1 MKLVTKTTQFAE
13 VVVTQHLQGR
23 KPDPR
28 CTRARGASVRPS
40 TNTEPAGASGA
51 PGAARC
57 ALRGRQRALLLF
69 GTPLPKTCAMGDIG
83 SHWVTTWLPMSA
95 IAWFPRTPNHPWH
108 WMNACTHTGPAAA
121 RPAARAAAPRTERA
135 APATVG
141 AAVRRR
147 RAILRLVLG
156 AARGTGSVWCR
167 RVGAHRVAGRDP
179 GLFERRRSWGAGRH
193 CAVRGK
199 ESRQASLIFFVIYSI
214 PAGGASVR
222 EEPGGEG
229 KADRARGG
237 KVQAGYERTLCR
249 CDRLRDSV
257 WVSVARG
264 LAPRART

>member
-69 GTPLPKTCAMGDIG
+69 GSPLPKTCAMGDIG

-135 APATVG
+135 APAARAPLGRPCAAAAPFCAWSWAQRGVLVVSG
-141 AAVRRR
+141 AAGWVRTASPA
-147 RAILRLVLG
+147 AIP
-156 AARGTGSVWCR
+156 AFSSA
-167 RVGAHRVAGRDP
+167 AGR
-179 GLFERRRSWGAGRH
+179 GAPD
-193 CAVRGK
+193 AIALSAGK
-199 ESRQASLIFFVIYSI
+199 SL
-214 PAGGASVR
+214 
-222 EEPGGEG
+222 G
-229 KADRARGG
+229 KQ
-237 KVQAGYERTLCR
+237 V
-249 CDRLRDSV
+249 
-257 WVSVARG
+257 
-264 LAPRART
+264 

>member
-57 ALRGRQRALLLF
+57 ALRGRQRAPLLF

-83 SHWVTTWLPMSA
+83 SHWAKSPVALGERMHPHWASGGTA
-95 IAWFPRTPNHPWH
+95 GRPRR
-108 WMNACTHTGPAAA
+108 
-121 RPAARAAAPRTERA
+121 RPSHRAGCAGGAG
-135 APATVG
+135 TVG

-156 AARGTGSVWCR
+156 AARGTGSVWRR

-179 GLFERRRSWGAGRH
+179 GLFGRRRGAGRH

-229 KADRARGG
+229 KADRALGG
-237 KVQAGYERTLCR
+237 RIEAENQRTLCR

>member
-83 SHWVTTWLPMSA
+83 SHWAKSPVALGERMHPHWASGGTA
-95 IAWFPRTPNHPWH
+95 GRPRR
-108 WMNACTHTGPAAA
+108 
-121 RPAARAAAPRTERA
+121 RPSHRAGCAGGAG
-135 APATVG
+135 TVG

-214 PAGGASVR
+214 PEA
-222 EEPGGEG
+222 
-229 KADRARGG
+229 RAR
-237 KVQAGYERTLCR
+237 ERSPGR
-249 CDRLRDSV
+249 REGRQDPWGQD
-257 WVSVARG
+257 
-264 LAPRART
+264 

>member
-57 ALRGRQRALLLF
+57 ALRGRQRAPLLF

-108 WMNACTHTGPAAA
+108 WMNACTRCGHRWGG
-121 RPAARAAAPRTERA
+121 RAPPPRHFA
-135 APATVG
+135 
-141 AAVRRR
+141 
-147 RAILRLVLG
+147 
-156 AARGTGSVWCR
+156 
-167 RVGAHRVAGRDP
+167 P
-179 GLFERRRSWGAGRH
+179 GLGRS
-193 CAVRGK
+193 
-199 ESRQASLIFFVIYSI
+199 
-214 PAGGASVR
+214 
-222 EEPGGEG
+222 
-229 KADRARGG
+229 
-237 KVQAGYERTLCR
+237 AGY
-249 CDRLRDSV
+249 
-257 WVSVARG
+257 W
-264 LAPRART
+264 

>member
-51 PGAARC
+51 PAAARC
-57 ALRGRQRALLLF
+57 ARRGRQRAPLLLD
-69 GTPLPKTCAMGDIG
+69 TPLPKTCAMGDIG

-135 APATVG
+135 ATAARAPLGRPCAAAAPFCAWSWAQRGVLVVSG
-141 AAVRRR
+141 AAGWVRTASPAAIPAFSSAAGRGTTVALSAGKSLGKQVCFIFCHLLHSRRR
-147 RAILRLVLG
+147 RERERG
-156 AARGTGSVWCR
+156 ARGR
-167 RVGAHRVAGRDP
+167 REGRQGP
-179 GLFERRRSWGAGRH
+179 WG
-193 CAVRGK
+193 
-199 ESRQASLIFFVIYSI
+199 Q
-214 PAGGASVR
+214 
-222 EEPGGEG
+222 
-229 KADRARGG
+229 D
-237 KVQAGYERTLCR
+237 
-249 CDRLRDSV
+249 
-257 WVSVARG
+257 
-264 LAPRART
+264 